1 MREEGEGAGQKVE
14 KVRDGKF
21 SIARARGSGER
32 REGLSS
38 SPLSTRT
45 WGEEEEEA
53 LPYARRCAWR
63 EEEEEIGGERRRRRR
78 KRGERE
84 RERVRERERSQKRG
98 REGESLPHFFFSIIL
113 FF

>member
-1 MREEGEGAGQKVE
+1 MH
-14 KVRDGKF
+14 DGKF

-38 SPLSTRT
+38 SHLSTRT

-53 LPYARRCAWR
+53 LPYARKCAWR

-84 RERVRERERSQKRG
+84 RERVREREITEEREGG
-98 REGESLPHFFFSIIL
+98 RESPSFL
-113 FF
+113 FLYYFIF